1 MRYLALDIGE
11 IRIGIAVSDKDGRI
25 ASPIAVLSAAEVMQ
39 QAPSFRRILEDWE
52 PEHLVVGL
60 PKTLAGEMG
69 PQAQA
74 IQAQA
79 VALAEDLHLPLT
91 FVDERLSSK
100 EAKRTLAE
108 GGLSQKDM
116 RGKVDKVAAALFLQS
131 FLDATDNTKPSLPS
145 SAKEST
151 HKPSA
156 QKDARASAPKHAAQE
171 NARANVSKQAAGKN
185 ARASA
190 PKHAAQ
196 KFSHSSAPNHS
207 AQTLFQQKLSHLTK
221 VPRRVRFVFIG
232 IVAVFLVALIG
243 MLAFCHPKTHA
254 IGETV
259 TVQIVKGA
267 GGDTIAQ
274 ELLAASLIDDPR
286 DYYKA
291 ASDLNATTSIQAG
304 TYRFVVGTPI
314 KDIVEQL
321 MRGPNTSANRVTIP
335 EGSTVKQ
342 TAAAVEKALGIAQ
355 ADFLAEAKASN
366 FSRDFDFLQDAAG
379 TQQDSLEGYLW
390 PSTYDFTGEAI
401 STKTVIARMLEEFKE
416 QTQYLDWDG
425 ARAHIQETYGLTFSN
440 YDFIKMSSLIQ
451 KEATTQEDQALVSS
465 VFYNRL
471 AASMALQSD
480 ATMAYSLGHA
490 PSADDLKQQ
499 DLYNTY
505 LNQGLP
511 PTPICSPSLEFID
524 AALNP
529 AQTDYYF
536 FLIIDEPTYT
546 NHTFSRTYEE
556 HLQAIQDAQAAQG
569 E

>member
-1 MRYLALDIGE
+1 MRFLALDIGE
-11 IRIGIAVSDKDGRI
+11 VRIGIAVSDKDGRI

-60 PKTLAGEMG
+60 PKTLSGEMG
-69 PQAQA
+69 PQAQT

-131 FLDATDNTKPSLPS
+131 FLDATDNTKPSLAAP
-145 SAKEST
+145 AKGNP
-151 HKPSA
+151 HKHSV
-156 QKDARASAPKHAAQE
+156 QRKARASVLK
-171 NARANVSKQAAGKN
+171 
-185 ARASA
+185 
-190 PKHAAQ
+190 
-196 KFSHSSAPNHS
+196 
-207 AQTLFQQKLSHLTK
+207 LTK
-221 VPRRVRFVFIG
+221 IPRHVRFVLIG
-232 IVAVFLVALIG
+232 IVAVTLVALIG

-267 GGDTIAQ
+267 GGDAIAQ

-314 KDIVEQL
+314 NDIVEQL
-321 MRGPNTSANRVTIP
+321 MQGPNTSANRVTIP

-342 TAAAVEKALGIAQ
+342 TALAVEKALGIAQ
-355 ADFLAEAKASN
+355 ADFLAEAKASK
-366 FSRDFDFLQDAAG
+366 FSRDFDFLKDAAEI
-379 TQQDSLEGYLW
+379 QQDSLEGYLW
-390 PSTYDFTGEAI
+390 PSTYDFTGEEI
-401 STKTVIARMLEEFKE
+401 SAKTVIARMLEEFKE
-416 QTQYLDWDG
+416 QTKHLDWDG
-425 ARAHIQETYGLTFSN
+425 ARAHIQQTYGLTFSN

-490 PSADDLKQQ
+490 PTADDLKQQ

-505 LNQGLP
+505 LNQDLP

>member
-11 IRIGIAVSDKDGRI
+11 VRIGIAVSDKDGRI

-39 QAPSFRRILEDWE
+39 RAPAFRRILEDWE

-69 PQAQA
+69 PQAQT
-74 IQAQA
+74 IQAEA

-100 EAKRTLAE
+100 EAKRALAE

-131 FLDATDNTKPSLPS
+131 FLDATDNTKPPLASPAKGS
-145 SAKEST
+145 TYKRSAKKDARASVS
-151 HKPSA
+151 KLA
-156 QKDARASAPKHAAQE
+156 AGKDARASA
-171 NARANVSKQAAGKN
+171 S
-185 ARASA
+185 
-190 PKHAAQ
+190 KHAAQ
-196 KFSHSSAPNHS
+196 KSFRSSAPNHS
-207 AQTLFQQKLSHLTK
+207 VQTLLQQKLSRLAK
-221 VPRRVRFVFIG
+221 IPRSARIAIIG
-232 IVAVFLVALIG
+232 IVAVTLVALIG
-243 MLAFCHPKTHA
+243 TLAFCHPKTHA

-304 TYRFVVGTPI
+304 TYEFVVGTPI
-314 KDIVEQL
+314 NDIVEQL

-342 TAAAVEKALGIAQ
+342 TALAVEKALGIAQ

-366 FSRDFDFLQDAAG
+366 FSRDFDFLPDAAG

-390 PSTYDFTGEAI
+390 PSTYDFTGEEI
-401 STKTVIARMLEEFKE
+401 SPKTVIVRMLGEFKE
-416 QTQYLDWDG
+416 QTQHLDWDA
-425 ARAHIQETYGLTFSN
+425 ARAHIQETYGLSFSN
-440 YDFIKMSSLIQ
+440 YDFIKMASLIQ

-556 HLQAIQDAQAAQG
+556 HLQAIQDAQTAQG

>member
-11 IRIGIAVSDKDGRI
+11 VRIGIAVSDKDGRI

-60 PKTLAGEMG
+60 PKTLSGEMG
-69 PQAQA
+69 PQAQT

-131 FLDATDNTKPSLPS
+131 FLDATDNTKPSTASPV
-145 SAKEST
+145 KGST
-151 HKPSA
+151 HMGSA
-156 QKDARASAPKHAAQE
+156 QKDTRAR
-171 NARANVSKQAAGKN
+171 V
-185 ARASA
+185 

-196 KFSHSSAPNHS
+196 KSSHSSAPNHS
-207 AQTLFQQKLSHLTK
+207 AQTLFQQKLSRLTK
-221 VPRRVRFVFIG
+221 IPRRVRLVFIG
-232 IVAVFLVALIG
+232 IVAVTLVALIG
-243 MLAFCHPKTHA
+243 TLAFCHPKTHA

-267 GGDTIAQ
+267 GGDAIAQ

-304 TYRFVVGTPI
+304 TYEFVVGTPI
-314 KDIVEQL
+314 NDIVEQL
-321 MRGPNTSANRVTIP
+321 MRGANTSANRVTIP

-342 TAAAVEKALGIAQ
+342 TALAVEKALGIAQ

-366 FSRDFDFLQDAAG
+366 FSCDFDFLQDAAG
-379 TQQDSLEGYLW
+379 TQQNSLEGYLW
-390 PSTYDFTGEAI
+390 PSTYDFTGEEI
-401 STKTVIARMLEEFKE
+401 SSKTVITRMLEEFKE
-416 QTQYLDWDG
+416 QTQNLDWDG

-440 YDFIKMSSLIQ
+440 YEFIKMSSLIQ

-556 HLQAIQDAQAAQG
+556 HLQAIQDAQG

>member
-11 IRIGIAVSDKDGRI
+11 VRIGIAVSDKDGRI
-25 ASPIAVLSAAEVMQ
+25 ASPIAVLSAAEVTQ

-52 PEHLVVGL
+52 PEHLIVGL

-69 PQAQA
+69 PQAQT

-131 FLDATDNTKPSLPS
+131 FLDATDNTKPSTAS
-145 SAKEST
+145 QVKGST
-151 HKPSA
+151 HMGSA
-156 QKDARASAPKHAAQE
+156 QKDTRV
-171 NARANVSKQAAGKN
+171 R
-185 ARASA
+185 A

-196 KFSHSSAPNHS
+196 KSSHSSAPNHS
-207 AQTLFQQKLSHLTK
+207 AQTLFQQKLSRLTK
-221 VPRRVRFVFIG
+221 IPRRVRLVFIG
-232 IVAVFLVALIG
+232 IVVVTLVALIG
-243 MLAFCHPKTHA
+243 TLAFCHPKTHA

-267 GGDTIAQ
+267 GGDAIAQ

-304 TYRFVVGTPI
+304 TYEFVVGTPI
-314 KDIVEQL
+314 NDIVEQL

-342 TAAAVEKALGIAQ
+342 TALAVEKALGIAQ

-390 PSTYDFTGEAI
+390 PSTYDFTGEEI
-401 STKTVIARMLEEFKE
+401 SSKTVITRMLEEFKE
-416 QTQYLDWDG
+416 QTQNLDWDG